1 MAQNNFSRRLPNTL
15 YIKLPG
21 GSYKRSLVIFD
32 YTIFSKFYILSE
44 PCFLGSYLNRF
55 IKCKLPRNRALLR
68 GRFSSRLP
76 TALFT
81 KLPGGAYKVKTSYND
96 NATFSVCMIPYTYFN
111 AETHFTSPVSGVLD
125 HILLCFVVVYDR
137 HVGQMSL
144 YYVCCC
150 CNVQTLTQAHSHTR
164 SHFFHIH
171 FLSHLFPLATCASF
185 SGLGV
190 ACMQSLDCWLL
201 LDYALYY

>member
-1 MAQNNFSRRLPNTL
+1 MAWNNFSRRLPTTL

-44 PCFLGSYLNRF
+44 PCFLGSNLNRF

-81 KLPGGAYKVKTSYND
+81 KLPGGAYKVKTSYYD
-96 NATFSVCMIPYTYFN
+96 NTSFSVCMILYAYFS
-111 AETHFTSPVSGVLD
+111 AETHFTSPDSGVLD
-125 HILLCFVVVYDR
+125 HILLCFVFVYDR
-137 HVGQMSL
+137 HVG
-144 YYVCCC
+144 
-150 CNVQTLTQAHSHTR
+150 
-164 SHFFHIH
+164 
-171 FLSHLFPLATCASF
+171 
-185 SGLGV
+185 
-190 ACMQSLDCWLL
+190 
-201 LDYALYY
+201 

>member
-1 MAQNNFSRRLPNTL
+1 MAWNNFSRRLPTTL

-32 YTIFSKFYILSE
+32 YTIFSKFYTLSE

-96 NATFSVCMIPYTYFN
+96 NTTFSVCMIPYTYFK
-111 AETHFTSPVSGVLD
+111 AETRFTSSVSGILD
-125 HILLCFVVVYDR
+125 HILLCFVFVYDR
-137 HVGQMSL
+137 HVG
-144 YYVCCC
+144 
-150 CNVQTLTQAHSHTR
+150 
-164 SHFFHIH
+164 
-171 FLSHLFPLATCASF
+171 
-185 SGLGV
+185 
-190 ACMQSLDCWLL
+190 
-201 LDYALYY
+201 